1 MAEESTT
8 ATGMSKAPAK
18 HNVHKVKSGVPVRL
32 FLKMEPTDLQKFDQ
46 GVQVTLLMD
55 KRAPK
60 KPKKRGKPP
69 KKGTKRKPAKKSNS

>member
-1 MAEESTT
+1 MAEESTI

-18 HNVHKVKSGVPVRL
+18 HKVHKVKSGVPLHL

-55 KRAPK
+55 KRP
-60 KPKKRGKPP
+60 PKKRKKHP
-69 KKGTKRKPAKKSNS
+69 KKGTKPKPAKKSNS